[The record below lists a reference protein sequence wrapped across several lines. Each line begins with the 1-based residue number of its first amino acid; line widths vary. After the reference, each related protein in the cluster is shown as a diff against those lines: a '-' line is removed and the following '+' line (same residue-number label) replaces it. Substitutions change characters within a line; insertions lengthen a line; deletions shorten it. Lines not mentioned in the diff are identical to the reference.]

1 MLAESADFS
10 GFLRGPPQ
18 GERSGE
24 AEQWQGVLRTGQ
36 AVPGV
41 CSRHVLFPWA
51 SPALEWRGC
60 LHCGVTETKVSAGCF
75 QETEARSRRHGC
87 CFSSSPGPCA
97 GGSVYAWRCR
107 HSTKKR
113 TSTTNRTAKRTA
125 MAHHWRRSARRD
137 TRISSLGTLPSPR
150 HSPTKLKQ
158 KGTEC
163 AADRGRAAPEPVQP
177 PGTQRRSAPGPHCTC
192 RSPGSC
198 LVGRTCFLPHVCKT
212 RGSQLS
218 AGTYCVPGK
227 DVGTGVPDQSPP
239 ALSSL
244 QSQII

>member
-1 MLAESADFS
+1 MPGKAIVSLYLALKNEPLRFLSQTASGPYPIMTSSRGIRSAPTRGSGADPGAQSQQGSSGRDSSCSQSRGSELRRMGRNEQQRMLAESADFS

-51 SPALEWRGC
+51 PPALEWRGC
-60 LHCGVTETKVSAGCF
+60 LHCGVTETKVSAGCVF
-75 QETEARSRRHGC
+75 RRRRRGAGTAC

-125 MAHHWRRSARRD
+125 MAHHWRRS
-137 TRISSLGTLPSPR
+137 
-150 HSPTKLKQ
+150 
-158 KGTEC
+158 
-163 AADRGRAAPEPVQP
+163 
-177 PGTQRRSAPGPHCTC
+177 
-192 RSPGSC
+192 
-198 LVGRTCFLPHVCKT
+198 LVM
-212 RGSQLS
+212 
-218 AGTYCVPGK
+218 
-227 DVGTGVPDQSPP
+227 
-239 ALSSL
+239 
-244 QSQII
+244 